1 MGLQL
6 LTAPVSEPISLAT
19 ARDCLRLDATDQ
31 DNYITNVLI
40 PGARAEAEAF
50 TGRALVTQKWRLLLD
65 RFPSWPITAPMDT
78 YRFSVRPAWNVPRGD
93 VLEIHIPKNPVIS
106 IDAFKYKQNPN
117 GDLVDLTDYQWDA
130 SSEPARVMAPYG
142 AYWPVAQWSVDAVQI
157 DFTAGY
163 GQPFASP
170 VTGVPIPAD
179 IIDFMLAHIGFK
191 YENRE
196 AQDIPKEIYNIL
208 SKRRVTAE

>member
-6 LTAPVSEPISLAT
+6 LQSPASEPISLAT
-19 ARDCLRLDATDQ
+19 VRDCLRLDATDQ

-40 PGARAEAEAF
+40 PGARAEAEAY
-50 TGRALVTQKWRLLLD
+50 TSRALVSQKWRLLLD

-93 VLEIHIPKNPVIS
+93 VLEIHIPINPVIS

-117 GDLVDLTDYQWDA
+117 GALVDLTDYQWDA

-163 GQPFASP
+163 NTAGSP
-170 VTGVPIPAD
+170 SIPIPAD
-179 IIDFMLAHIGFK
+179 FIDFMLAYIGFK

>member
-6 LTAPVSEPISLAT
+6 LQAPTSEPISLAT
-19 ARDCLRLDATDQ
+19 VKDCLRIDTTDQ
-31 DNYITNVLI
+31 DNYISVLI
-40 PGARAEAEAF
+40 RGARAEAEAF

-93 VLEIHIPKNPVIS
+93 VLEIHIPLNPVVS
-106 IDAFKYKQNPN
+106 IDAFKYKQNPD
-117 GDLVDLTDYQWDA
+117 GTLADMTGYQWDPT
-130 SSEPARVMAPYG
+130 SEPARIVAPYG
-142 AYWPVAQWSVDAVQI
+142 AYWPVAQWSMDAVQI

-163 GQPFASP
+163 GEPLASP
-170 VTGVPIPAD
+170 VTGAAIPPD

-191 YENRE
+191 FENRE
-196 AQDIPKEIYNIL
+196 AQEIPKEIYNIL